1 MLHSLRLQH
10 FRCYAALNWRIPA
23 QGAILCG
30 NNAQGKTSILEA
42 ICFALTL
49 HSPRSSR
56 LERLSQHG
64 TGNFGISLSHGT
76 HTRRIRWKP
85 RHLELQVDKHARRD
99 YSDYLQDAPS
109 LCWLGN
115 KDIQIVQG
123 GSEERRRYLDFL
135 GTQWHP
141 AYRQA
146 LLHYKKAL
154 KARNALLKNPRC
166 NPAALSSFTQL
177 LVQHGR
183 ELIHLRGRLL
193 QRLAPY
199 VEQSHHAISGA
210 QESIELQYQPSA
222 TGDLIAAAMEDSLAT
237 DMRLG
242 HSQVGPHRDD
252 IILLIQGQSAVNF
265 ASEGQQRSLATAMQL
280 AQANLL
286 RDETAHAPILLI
298 DDIFG
303 ELDLKR
309 RRALL
314 KAIPADSQV
323 LITTTQSEWLE
334 EDENWAA
341 SYPIFHVEGAKIVEE
356 SQH

>member
-76 HTRRIRWKP
+76 HTRRIKWKP
-85 RHLELQVDKHARRD
+85 RHLELQVDKHTRRD

-123 GSEERRRYLDFL
+123 SSDERRRYIDFL

-146 LLHYKKAL
+146 LLQYKKAL
-154 KARNALLKNPRC
+154 KARNALLKNPRR
-166 NPAALSSFTQL
+166 NLAALHSFSQL
-177 LVQHGR
+177 LIQHGR
-183 ELIHLRGRLL
+183 ELIHLRSRLV

-210 QESIELQYQPSA
+210 RENIQLLYRASA
-222 TGDLIAAAMEDSLAT
+222 TIDTLEAAMADSLET
-237 DMRLG
+237 DLRLG
-242 HSQVGPHRDD
+242 HSHIGPHRDD
-252 IILLIQGQSAVNF
+252 IELHIQEQSALNF

-303 ELDLKR
+303 ELDLER

-314 KAIPADSQV
+314 KAIPVDSQV
-323 LITTTQSEWLE
+323 LITTTQSNWLE
-334 EDENWAA
+334 EGESLTE
-341 SYPIFHVEGAKIVEE
+341 SYPIFRVEGAQIKA
-356 SQH
+356 